1 MGVVG
6 CGVGVVGC
14 RSGCGSGCGRMWSG
28 CGRKSLIKEW
38 SHAYYVFYTRSTYIL
53 TYICECV

>member
-14 RSGCGSGCGRMWSG
+14 RSGCI
-28 CGRKSLIKEW
+28 RKSLINGLRKEW
-38 SHAYYVFYTRSTYIL
+38 NQYVHAYYVFYTRTYIR